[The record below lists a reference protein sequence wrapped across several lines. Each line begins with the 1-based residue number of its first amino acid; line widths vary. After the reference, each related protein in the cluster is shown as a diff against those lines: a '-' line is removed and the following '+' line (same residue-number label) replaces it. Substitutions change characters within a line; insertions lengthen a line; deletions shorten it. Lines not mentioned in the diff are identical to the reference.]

1 MLYCPFAR
9 IWWQELNVNVILHF
23 NFFLKRLNS
32 VSPKIDPEHCE
43 AALLPENR
51 KKNRS
56 PEIYP
61 CELFTRKPA
70 SIAQHNT
77 VKNSQAKQSKAKQS
91 KAKQSRTKHN
101 TTQRNVKQH
110 SAAQHREVHIV
121 KLCIQLMHYESTL
134 YSLSYLYGI

>member
-77 VKNSQAKQSKAKQS
+77 VKNSQAKQSKAKQN
-91 KAKQSRTKHN
+91 KTQHYTTKRK
-101 TTQRNVKQH
+101 TTQRS
-110 SAAQHREVHIV
+110 SAQRSTHRETLH
-121 KLCIQLMHYESTL
+121 STHAL
-134 YSLSYLYGI
+134 